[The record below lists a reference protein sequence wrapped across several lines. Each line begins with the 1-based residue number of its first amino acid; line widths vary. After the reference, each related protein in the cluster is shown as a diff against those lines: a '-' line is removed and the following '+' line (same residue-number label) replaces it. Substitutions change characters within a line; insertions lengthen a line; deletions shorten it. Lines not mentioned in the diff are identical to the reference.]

1 MIFAG
6 IRSTLETFSLQ
17 GEPTSAEKAQRKI
30 TQEITSQKGL
40 QIDKK
45 APQRGPLGAH
55 FVVVSPL
62 FFGLGPEMVPKGPPG
77 TLQSSKVSKRCSQR
91 AIFEQNATYISI
103 LFAKLDTNNTT
114 RKKSECTTN
123 RQKHEP
129 PNHHRLLRHFPVL
142 ANTGRIYT
150 YFAL

>member
-1 MIFAG
+1 MSPKHDFVAKRGTLIFAG

-30 TQEITSQKGL
+30 NQEITSQKGP
-40 QIDKK
+40 QIDQK

-55 FVVVSPL
+55 FVAVFPL
-62 FFGLGPEMVPKGPPG
+62 FLGLGPEMVPKAPPG

-91 AIFEQNATYISI
+91 AIFQQNATYISI

-114 RKKSECTTN
+114 RKLS
-123 RQKHEP
+123 
-129 PNHHRLLRHFPVL
+129 
-142 ANTGRIYT
+142 
-150 YFAL
+150 